1 MIISFKNINGGG
13 GGGYVLPTAT
23 PTRLGGVKIGDGIN
37 VDSAGTISV
46 SGSDVANYA
55 MALKNL
61 NEGDGDYRVVND
73 NGRLYY
79 VEDYKTTE
87 GYIFVKVKYDADYV
101 TIDMNIDGQTDTN
114 IMALENSD
122 FRFIFSI
129 DSEGN
134 LFYVDEN
141 DEKVYYDSEVEEYQY
156 GDFTFSWVNDGT
168 YIEFPQQAQRIEVDI
183 ITMNCEI
190 WHCVGQDMLIANED
204 QLGLVKIGEG
214 IDLAEDGTI
223 SVSGGGGGI
232 EVVTE
237 LPASGT
243 DGQMVMLVKSYEGGE
258 EIIVRGDTAN
268 IEISATAKSITEK
281 TKLWT
286 FQHWNDRVDI
296 NANADGTIEANSTWH
311 QTTYTFSGSG
321 TFMMDDIEYGG
332 GTVEVTVTKVAEGEW
347 LFTCESPVERYD
359 IHSDVIPPTTEYK
372 LYKWS
377 DEETPSIDAV
387 ISNDGYMVEIFY
399 ENTCIH
405 RKCFYCSKSKCYG
418 RSTTTIRCIFKR

>member
-243 DGQMVMLVKSYEGGE
+243 DGQMVMLVKSYKV
-258 EIIVRGDTAN
+258 VR
-268 IEISATAKSITEK
+268 
-281 TKLWT
+281 KL
-286 FQHWNDRVDI
+286 
-296 NANADGTIEANSTWH
+296 
-311 QTTYTFSGSG
+311 
-321 TFMMDDIEYGG
+321 
-332 GTVEVTVTKVAEGEW
+332 
-347 LFTCESPVERYD
+347 L
-359 IHSDVIPPTTEYK
+359 
-372 LYKWS
+372 
-377 DEETPSIDAV
+377 
-387 ISNDGYMVEIFY
+387 
-399 ENTCIH
+399 
-405 RKCFYCSKSKCYG
+405 
-418 RSTTTIRCIFKR
+418 